1 MSNAV
6 ADRIVGLLVEKF
18 AVEGEIT
25 PTTGF
30 SDIDIDSLVMLE
42 LSVILE
48 REYGKRIPEDE
59 LMEAGNADAIAAL
72 LEPEH

>member
-1 MSNAV
+1 M

-18 AVEGEIT
+18 AVEGEVT
-25 PTTGF
+25 PATRF

-48 REYGKRIPEDE
+48 HEYGRRIPGDE
-59 LMEAGNADAIAAL
+59 LMDAGNADAIADL
-72 LEPEH
+72 LTAAR